1 VPEMEVDVDVNTDGD
16 GAGWSPQ
23 TRPLV
28 VAGL

>member
-1 VPEMEVDVDVNTDGD
+1 VAEMEMDVDVNTDRD